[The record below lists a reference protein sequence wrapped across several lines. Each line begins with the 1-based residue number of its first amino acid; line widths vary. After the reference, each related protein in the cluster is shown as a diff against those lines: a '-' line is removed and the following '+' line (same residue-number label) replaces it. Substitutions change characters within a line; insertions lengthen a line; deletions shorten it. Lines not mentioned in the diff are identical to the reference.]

1 MRCGLH
7 LRENSIKQFQRY
19 EMRIIWGILA
29 HAYWTF
35 WTMQLAYIRRFN
47 TYEGRQMT
55 HTHYPKQG

>member
-1 MRCGLH
+1 
-7 LRENSIKQFQRY
+7 
-19 EMRIIWGILA
+19 MRIIWGVLA
-29 HAYWTF
+29 HAYWAF